1 MAPSATGTQSISSK
15 LKRLVTTGIQTNG
28 IQNSTPSP
36 LISGRLLPSSAK
48 PTLNSAGNNVTGNNS
63 PPIRSADHWRDA
75 PYQHLSRAQGNSGAE
90 LRSVCSM
97 GDSAMLMINER
108 QPYIKSDEYILKKYR
123 NNSPSLII
131 HLHPTHFRFDNQEGH
146 FPYQS
151 PMRIMIEHLRQRT
164 IPHDLVEYFGDIP
177 YYEECLIVQIHDH
190 KSIASSQPPE
200 RDKSPKPKQVLF
212 SILNHSPYCTPSPYA
227 PQETQ
232 KTPKNKSSLADKSNT
247 DNAEQHQKNDVP
259 SSTTPTPGPLK
270 PKILTVVLHP
280 TPLSRFVDLAIKTAE
295 TFCTEDTSSNQ
306 QERKKNMSTSV
317 PANSTAS
324 VPLTPQASM
333 APPAKRVK
341 RSKVNLDSNHIYS
354 LEAQLNLATTAPLFL
369 EPVSNAFESAALL
382 ECLTHPMHEE
392 KPPAPKIRKRTVA
405 EMAADEAF
413 AAEQERYM
421 LLLDERISSSAVTV
435 PGGISSAGTDDQSG
449 GIVFEARFERFKL
462 IETIRSQYE
471 ANKRLEK
478 IKTAEN
484 EKRQRQE
491 TEKKRVKDEAD
502 KRVEQEKKAAAQL
515 KQAQAQRQAAENHW
529 NSQLLADQ
537 ANLHQQIQGLQNQVE
552 NRNQNENQNQTENPN
567 EIKNENENESE
578 SESESENLNQ
588 IKKENE
594 NENQNQTQTQAQS
607 QPQSQNQP
615 QHTQSQQNSQSQHSH
630 PPNSGALNAIP
641 GQPQRFHQQISLAR
655 ASSPINRTGT
665 PQNKSSPTVNSL
677 GGVPMQSSASS
688 NCGSPRPGSII
699 QQSQQQKA
707 ALTSHGMTSQI
718 SQQSHTSTPRITAST
733 PAQSTPI
740 NRQIS
745 QKPRIT
751 LGSPSQA
758 QIANLPQG
766 AKTQAMNA
774 QPIISNATQAQ
785 VFQQQRVQQIL
796 RQQQQQQAFAQGIG
810 GMMQAQQMARN
821 PQQQPVMLR
830 QSMQG
835 YSAAQM
841 ADLAQRQA
849 SQNSMNQGINRN
861 FMSNV
866 SGMNNMPQQISLS
879 VQQIQQLQQQQLM
892 RQAHAQQMA
901 AQQQQAIHGLNPQA
915 GMTQAVRNQIMGLAQ
930 RIYQAEKAAFTSQ
943 NPNVMINDNLDRQMR
958 ARAQNTAQQQY
969 AQARRRQQMVA
980 AQAAQAAQAQQNG
993 MQHSMGM

>member
-15 LKRLVTTGIQTNG
+15 LKRLITTGIQTNG
-28 IQNSTPSP
+28 IQTSTPSP
-36 LISGRLLPSSAK
+36 LISGNRPPLSAK
-48 PTLNSAGNNVTGNNS
+48 STLNSAGNNVTGINS
-63 PPIRSADHWRDA
+63 PSIRSADHWRDA
-75 PYQHLSRAQGNSGAE
+75 PYQHLSRGQGNSGAE

-123 NNSPSLII
+123 NNTPSLVI

-190 KSIASSQPPE
+190 KSLASSQPPE

-227 PQETQ
+227 PQEAQ
-232 KTPKNKSSLADKSNT
+232 KTPKNEISLADKTNT
-247 DNAEQHQKNDVP
+247 DDTEQHEKNDIP
-259 SSTTPTPGPLK
+259 SSAATNPGPLK

-280 TPLSRFVDLAIKTAE
+280 TPLSRFVDLAIKAAE
-295 TFCTEDTSSNQ
+295 TLCTEDTSSNQ
-306 QERKKNMSTSV
+306 QEKKKIATSV
-317 PANSTAS
+317 PANSTVS

-341 RSKVNLDSNHIYS
+341 KSKVNLDSNHIYS
-354 LEAQLNLATTAPLFL
+354 LEAQIKLATTAPLFL

-435 PGGISSAGTDDQSG
+435 PGGIASASTDDQSG

-491 TEKKRVKDEAD
+491 TEKKKIKDEAD

-529 NSQLLADQ
+529 NNQLLADQ
-537 ANLHQQIQGLQNQVE
+537 ANLNQNIQGLQNQVE
-552 NRNQNENQNQTENPN
+552 TQNQNQNEYQNQTENPSQNKN
-567 EIKNENENESE
+567 ENENPNQIKNENENE
-578 SESESENLNQ
+578 
-588 IKKENE
+588 NE
-594 NENQNQTQTQAQS
+594 NEIQNQS
-607 QPQSQNQP
+607 QPLPQP
-615 QHTQSQQNSQSQHSH
+615 QNTQSQQNSQSQHSH
-630 PPNSGALNAIP
+630 PPNNGTPNAIP

-677 GGVPMQSSASS
+677 SGVPMQNSASS
-688 NCGSPRPGSII
+688 NCDSPRPGSIV
-699 QQSQQQKA
+699 QQSQQQKPV
-707 ALTSHGMTSQI
+707 LTSHGMTSQI

-745 QKPRIT
+745 QKSRIT
-751 LGSPSQA
+751 QGSPPQA
-758 QIANLPQG
+758 QTANLPQ
-766 AKTQAMNA
+766 APKTQAMNA
-774 QPIISNATQAQ
+774 QSILSNATQAQ
-785 VFQQQRVQQIL
+785 AFQQQRVQQIL
-796 RQQQQQQAFAQGIG
+796 RQQQQQQQAVAQGMG
-810 GMMQAQQMARN
+810 GFMQAQQMARN
-821 PQQQPVMLR
+821 PQQQPVILR

-835 YSAAQM
+835 YSAAQI
-841 ADLAQRQA
+841 AELAQRQA
-849 SQNSMNQGINRN
+849 SQSSMNQGINRN
-861 FMSNV
+861 FVGNV
-866 SGMNNMPQQISLS
+866 NGMNNMPQQMSLS

-901 AQQQQAIHGLNPQA
+901 AQQQQAIQGHHPQ
-915 GMTQAVRNQIMGLAQ
+915 GGITQAVHNQIMGLAQ

-943 NPNVMINDNLDRQMR
+943 NPNVMINDDLDRQMR

-980 AQAAQAAQAQQNG
+980 AQAAQAQQNG
-993 MQHSMGM
+993 MQHPMGM

>member
-28 IQNSTPSP
+28 IQNSTPSSP
-36 LISGRLLPSSAK
+36 LISGSRLPSSAK
-48 PTLNSAGNNVTGNNS
+48 STLNSAGNNVTGNNS

-97 GDSAMLMINER
+97 GDSAMLMLNER

-200 RDKSPKPKQVLF
+200 RDESPKPKQVFF

-232 KTPKNKSSLADKSNT
+232 KTPKNKSSLADKTNT
-247 DNAEQHQKNDVP
+247 DNAEQHEKNDVP
-259 SSTTPTPGPLK
+259 SSTPPTPGPLK
-270 PKILTVVLHP
+270 PKVLTVVLHP
-280 TPLSRFVDLAIKTAE
+280 TPLSRFVDLSIKAAE
-295 TFCTEDTSSNQ
+295 TLCTEDISSNQ
-306 QERKKNMSTSV
+306 QERKKNVSTSV
-317 PANSTAS
+317 PANSTVT

-354 LEAQLNLATTAPLFL
+354 LEAQINLATTAPLFL

-435 PGGISSAGTDDQSG
+435 PGGITSAGTDDQSG
-449 GIVFEARFERFKL
+449 GIVFEACFERFKL

-491 TEKKRVKDEAD
+491 TEKKRIKDEAD

-515 KQAQAQRQAAENHW
+515 KLAQAQRQAAENHW

-537 ANLHQQIQGLQNQVE
+537 ANLHQQIQELQNQVE
-552 NRNQNENQNQTENPN
+552 NRNQNENQNQTEDPN
-567 EIKNENENESE
+567 QIKNENESE
-578 SESESENLNQ
+578 SESKNLNQ

-594 NENQNQTQTQAQS
+594 NENQTQAQS
-607 QPQSQNQP
+607 QP

-641 GQPQRFHQQISLAR
+641 GQPQRLHQQISLAR
-655 ASSPINRTGT
+655 ASSPIYRTGT

-733 PAQSTPI
+733 SPQSTPI

-751 LGSPSQA
+751 LGSPPQA

-766 AKTQAMNA
+766 TKTQAMNA

-796 RQQQQQQAFAQGIG
+796 RQQQQQQAFAQGMG

-821 PQQQPVMLR
+821 TQQQPIRLR

-841 ADLAQRQA
+841 AELAQRQA

-861 FMSNV
+861 FVSNV
-866 SGMNNMPQQISLS
+866 SGMNNTPQQISLS

-901 AQQQQAIHGLNPQA
+901 AQQQQAIHGRNPQA
-915 GMTQAVRNQIMGLAQ
+915 GITQAVRNQIMVLAQ

-980 AQAAQAAQAQQNG
+980 AQAAQAQQNG

>member
-28 IQNSTPSP
+28 IQNSTPSSP
-36 LISGRLLPSSAK
+36 LISGSRLPSSAK
-48 PTLNSAGNNVTGNNS
+48 STLNSAGNNVTGNNS

-232 KTPKNKSSLADKSNT
+232 KTPKNKSSLADKTDT
-247 DNAEQHQKNDVP
+247 DNAEQHEKNDVP

-280 TPLSRFVDLAIKTAE
+280 TPLSRFVDLAIKAAE
-295 TFCTEDTSSNQ
+295 TLCTEDISSNQ
-306 QERKKNMSTSV
+306 QEKKKNMSTSV
-317 PANSTAS
+317 PANSTAT

-341 RSKVNLDSNHIYS
+341 RSKVKLDSNHIYS
-354 LEAQLNLATTAPLFL
+354 LEAQINLATTAPLFL

-435 PGGISSAGTDDQSG
+435 PGGITSAGTDDQSG

-502 KRVEQEKKAAAQL
+502 KRVEHEKKAAAQL

-529 NSQLLADQ
+529 NSQILADQ
-537 ANLHQQIQGLQNQVE
+537 VNLHQQIQGLQNQ
-552 NRNQNENQNQTENPN
+552 
-567 EIKNENENESE
+567 
-578 SESESENLNQ
+578 
-588 IKKENE
+588 
-594 NENQNQTQTQAQS
+594 TQAKS
-607 QPQSQNQP
+607 QPQSQNQPQP

-751 LGSPSQA
+751 LGSPPQA

-766 AKTQAMNA
+766 TKTQAMNA

-796 RQQQQQQAFAQGIG
+796 RQQQQQQAFAQGMG

-821 PQQQPVMLR
+821 LQQQPVMLR

-861 FMSNV
+861 FVSNV

-901 AQQQQAIHGLNPQA
+901 AQQQQAIHGLNPRA
-915 GMTQAVRNQIMGLAQ
+915 GITQAVRNQIMGLAQ